1 MTWPYG
7 GGYYTDSDVDA
18 APAAATY
25 YDIVTRHST
34 RPQRARDPT
43 NSATWYSAS
52 GSLNQSLKA
61 AQVPNNFAPDN

>member
-1 MTWPYG
+1 MTLPYG
-7 GGYYTDSDVDA
+7 GGVYTDSDVDA
-18 APAAATY
+18 APAATT

-61 AQVPNNFAPDN
+61 AQVTNNFAPDN